1 MENNEKWF
9 VYDLLENSYSEPF
22 ETKEEALNAKSNMH
36 KDTVLTVVRKALKD
50 VVSER
55 KLSLSV

>member
-22 ETKEEALNAKSNMH
+22 ETKEEALNAKSKTH
-36 KDTVLTVVRKALKD
+36 KNTVLTVVRKPLKD

-55 KLSLSV
+55 KFSLSV